1 MKQFLLATVLIAIP
15 VAGFTAFQVYLAP
28 ASTAEAAQP
37 ASLGDLS
44 SLKAII
50 LDVQGIVKTGDL
62 KAAETRITD
71 FETAWDQAEATMRP
85 KNKEAWATVDDAADA
100 ALHALRSKQPDAA
113 TVNKTLADLV
123 TTLDNPYGD
132 TAQAAGGVK
141 TVAGIAVTDES
152 GHPLACETMLKSVQA
167 ALDGGKIP
175 AAKVSDAKGFQ
186 DKALERCNA
195 DDDAHADE
203 FSAQALA
210 LANQ

>member
-15 VAGFTAFQVYLAP
+15 VAGFSAFQVYLAP
-28 ASTAEAAQP
+28 VATAEAAQP

-44 SLKAII
+44 GLKAII
-50 LDVQGIVKTGDL
+50 VDVQGIVKTGDM
-62 KAAETRITD
+62 KAAEARITD
-71 FETAWDQAEATMRP
+71 FETAWDKDQDTMRP
-85 KNKEAWATVDDAADA
+85 KNKAAWGTVDDAADA
-100 ALHALRSKQPDAA
+100 ALHALRAKQPDADQ
-113 TVNKTLADLV
+113 VNKTLAGLV

-132 TAQAAGGVK
+132 SAQASGGVK
-141 TVAGIAVTDES
+141 TVAGVAVTDES
-152 GHPLACETMLKSVQA
+152 GHPLACEIMLKIVQA

-175 AAKVSDAKGFQ
+175 AAKVADAKGFQ

-195 DDDAHADE
+195 DDDAHADA

>member
-15 VAGFTAFQVYLAP
+15 VAGFTGFEVFMAP
-28 ASTAEAAQP
+28 VTTAEAAQP

-44 SLKAII
+44 ALKAIV
-50 LDVQGIVKTGDL
+50 LDVEGIAKTGDM

-85 KNKEAWATVDDAADA
+85 KNKDAWATVDDAADA
-100 ALHALRSKQPDAA
+100 ALHALRAKKPDADQV
-113 TVNKTLADLV
+113 TKTLADLV

-132 TAQAAGGVK
+132 TAQASGGIK
-141 TVAGIAVTDES
+141 MVAGIAVTDES
-152 GHPLACETMLKSVQA
+152 GHPLACEVMLKSVQA

-175 AAKVSDAKGFQ
+175 AAKAADAKDFK

-203 FSAQALA
+203 FSAHALA
-210 LANQ
+210 LANP